1 MARTVY
7 VPEAGGALKFADGT
21 TDQQIIDY
29 VRTKYAPTPV
39 KAPEQAGIG
48 ALEAGLYGFRSR
60 SQAAFGKAAQAIGLE
75 GAAKS
80 LFEQS
85 RANEELASTYKPDV
99 ANVSDIKSAGD
110 VAKFAGSTL
119 GQSATESGVG
129 LAGAYAGGAAGAS
142 VGTAVFPG
150 PGTVVGGIVGGIIG
164 GALASLPG
172 FVGGNLQ
179 RQVQERGTTLEE
191 ASGYD
196 ASMGAI
202 AQAPLDAAV
211 DALIARKLPG
221 GGAALDIARKGFFR
235 EVAKAAGE
243 GALANTLSEPAQQA
257 IEIAQANPEK
267 LLEFGPDVQNEI
279 LNAAAGGAIA
289 GGVIG
294 GAAGGVGTIGR
305 PTEAQLAQKDLAKG
319 YVEAGTRGEQMKK
332 FAEINAGVSS
342 LASQNVIGRLGLG
355 KVRIDPTPANGLKAP
370 IERYQ
375 IVDTKGNR
383 IAEFSDPVNAADA
396 VSFYNKMSGK
406 KLTLQ
411 NFNTNTEVPVSKVEV
426 KQKAKAPV
434 APKVEAPA
442 AEVQT
447 PSGPEVTA
455 INPFG
460 EGLREAKIFKTSLG
474 SQYAV
479 HPDGSTTRYKTP
491 HPGHDPNDVGIKPK
505 SQRTFYIRS
514 EDAANL
520 SLVQAQ
526 GLRGTPI
533 IDLYKP
539 GVVGVRIIE
548 GGADDSKFVNG
559 TLTKIFDQPEV
570 GLSPVEIWNNG
581 AGHHFGNKITEII
594 DPPIS
599 EPTPAAAALDEPPIG
614 GIAAIQDGSPEVSAD
629 VAKAQEETPQ
639 PTGKLAEQLP
649 EEPIVTAEDQ
659 ERVRKLIQDRKD
671 KVATGVREALARYNL
686 KDVQTKFVPAFLDAM
701 SRPVATEGTE
711 SLSEGKSLV
720 KLATDIYDPN
730 LSVEEMVN
738 KVIEV
743 LNHESIHSLFDLGL
757 IRPAEKAVLMN
768 AVASTKVPG
777 KLYTYLDMAKKVY
790 DPSKPGLEAYADP
803 GMVAEEAVAE
813 MFRDWRKNNKGAPP
827 NTRGLFNRIIESLR
841 HMFNVMRR
849 NRYEDIFADIES
861 GKLGGRE
868 RSPVKGPAIKYSTLP
883 SDYRK
888 DNPGGDW
895 LRGKQE
901 SAILS
906 ARKYPRGSSA
916 KLLSGSVTAYAGH
929 GKPLMLPVSELS
941 KVKGVSDENR
951 VPGDY
956 QFDELQKLVAESG
969 YTNENPVMVFVN
981 HLGQAYINEGNTR
994 IAVANANGIPRIAA
1008 WVHWFNGGEDAKGDW
1023 SPERVAQMERTD
1035 DTQEKFS
1042 IAPPVESNAFRAW
1055 FAGSKLADENGQPI
1069 KLYTGTSKDTIFESF
1084 KDSDRGTWVTSDPEQ
1099 ASSYALQNDSMG
1111 FRQGR
1116 GWDIE
1121 RTNQASRV
1129 IPLYASVK
1137 NILDLSDADTYNKYL
1152 ADNRITEFPGVNGY
1166 QKTQAAVGRAAMRN
1180 GYDAIK
1186 WADNVW
1192 AVFNPKKNLKSQ
1204 FNPFTE
1210 KSVSATK
1217 FAMAP
1222 ELPKLSMAPAYP
1234 YGQGVPEVNA
1244 RQINDTLDHITYGA
1258 AVDILERVFNSKTA
1272 SIIPDRFRPSKA
1284 GITSFMQK
1292 FADRMLPV
1300 GQMIDFIKE
1309 NGGTVPDAFDAYM
1322 AEELM
1327 HGKVADSLESREVE
1341 MYTPLME
1348 YINNS
1353 GLSLAEVEDYLYA
1366 RHAKERNARMREIN
1380 PGADPSI
1387 GSGMSDEEADA
1398 ILAAV
1403 ANSPKNREFLNAE
1416 QMFRSMI
1423 EDTNRLRVEAGLTPD
1438 FANLVDEEG
1447 NPVNVPQYE
1456 FYAPLRGFA
1465 DESAVDGEIQDELRA
1480 RIGRGFKIRG
1490 REDMRAFGRKSK
1502 ATDLIAH
1509 AMLQNTEA
1517 VIRAAKNRVGQSFLG
1532 LVEANPEL
1540 SEQFGV
1546 EVMTKGK
1553 KPLKKY
1559 ISSKG
1564 VVKTM
1569 VDPMYKNSD
1578 DVMVVKRNGE
1588 EIPIRI
1594 DNPFL
1599 QKALLAK
1606 KSGSP
1611 DIAEKALNTLQ
1622 WVNRA
1627 LAAVN
1632 TAYNPEFMLVNFPR
1646 DLQTAVVNITQYEI
1660 DGIQKKV
1667 LKDALPAVKGVYQM
1681 LRNPEAVNEWTDWY
1695 NMFKQDGGKTSGFF
1709 GTFTLDERLKKLE
1722 KISQDVSGQP
1732 THRLKEAFDGIKGWL
1747 EDSNAAFENAVR
1759 LSVYKNLV
1767 EAGLSR
1773 QRAAQAAKNLTVN
1786 FDKRG
1791 EYGPILN
1798 SLYLFYNASVQG
1810 TLSMMMAASRS
1821 KKVRKAI
1828 GGIVVAGLMQDMINS
1843 LMSDKD
1849 DDGKNIYDK
1858 IPDYKLQ
1865 TNMIIMDP
1873 FGITKNGYYAIP
1885 LPYGFNAFYNM
1896 GRTMSRTARGEYT
1909 SSKAATS
1916 MLSTFVDAFNPIG
1929 GTESLLNFIS
1939 PTVLDPVVALSINQ
1953 DFTGRKIYPE
1963 PFPGSIPKANSQMY
1977 WTSTSPMFKSTAD
1990 FLNWATGGTE
2000 YVPGMIDISPDV
2012 MEYMFDYVLGGV
2024 GAFGRRLY
2032 DTSTSTIPAA
2042 LSGDLQEIELNNIPL
2057 FRKLY
2062 GNVSTR
2068 VSMEDYIDKVN
2079 HVLTRGEELKSAMKE
2094 GNLERIKS
2102 VRTRFADEIAIYP
2115 AIKNLANRR
2124 NKLAGELRKV
2134 RENTKMPPEQ
2144 KRRRQD
2150 VLQKQ
2155 IEMITNRVNKLY
2167 EDKIGNKYPSLFS

>member
-60 SQAAFGKAAQAIGLE
+60 SQAAFGKAAQGLGWE
-75 GAAKS
+75 DTANL

-99 ANVSDIKSAGD
+99 ANVSDIKSASD
-110 VAKFAGSTL
+110 VANFAGSTL

-129 LAGAYAGGAAGAS
+129 LAGAYAGAVAGAS
-142 VGTAVFPG
+142 VGSVVPFVGTAAG
-150 PGTVVGGIVGGIIG
+150 GIIGGIVGGAI
-164 GALASLPG
+164 AYLPS

-179 RQVQERGTTLEE
+179 RQVQEQGTTLEE

-221 GGAALDIARKGFFR
+221 GGAALDIARKSFFR
-235 EVAKAAGE
+235 EVARTAAE
-243 GALANTLSEPAQQA
+243 SALANSLSEPAQQA

-267 LLEFGPDVQNEI
+267 LLEFSPDVQNEL

-294 GAAGGVGTIGR
+294 GAAGGIGTIGR

-355 KVRIDPTPANGLKAP
+355 KVRIDPTPANGLKSP

-396 VSFYNKMSGK
+396 VSLYNKMSGK

-447 PSGPEVTA
+447 PSGPEITA
-455 INPFG
+455 ANPFG

-599 EPTPAAAALDEPPIG
+599 EPTPAAAVLDEPPIG

-827 NTRGLFNRIIESLR
+827 NTRGLFNRIIDSLR
-841 HMFNVMRR
+841 HMFNVMKR

-861 GKLGGRE
+861 GKVGSRE
-868 RSPVKGPAIKYSTLP
+868 RTPGQ
-883 SDYRK
+883 K
-888 DNPGGDW
+888 D
-895 LRGKQE
+895 
-901 SAILS
+901 A
-906 ARKYPRGSSA
+906 
-916 KLLSGSVTAYAGH
+916 
-929 GKPLMLPVSELS
+929 
-941 KVKGVSDENR
+941 
-951 VPGDY
+951 
-956 QFDELQKLVAESG
+956 
-969 YTNENPVMVFVN
+969 
-981 HLGQAYINEGNTR
+981 
-994 IAVANANGIPRIAA
+994 
-1008 WVHWFNGGEDAKGDW
+1008 
-1023 SPERVAQMERTD
+1023 
-1035 DTQEKFS
+1035 EKFS
-1042 IAPPVESNAFRAW
+1042 IAPPVDSDAFKAW
-1055 FAGSKLADENGQPI
+1055 FAGSKLADDNGQPI
-1069 KLYTGTSKDTIFESF
+1069 KLYTGTSKDVIFESF

-1099 ASSYALQNDSMG
+1099 ASSYALHNDSMG

-1166 QKTQAAVGRAAMRN
+1166 QKTQAAVGRTAMRN

-1210 KSVSATK
+1210 KSVAATK

-1234 YGQGVPEVNA
+1234 YGQNVPEVNA
-1244 RQINDTLDHITYGA
+1244 AQIDNTLDHITYGA
-1258 AVDILERVFNSKTA
+1258 AVDMLERVFNSKTA
-1272 SIIPDRFRPSKA
+1272 SSIIPDRFRPSKA
-1284 GITSFMQK
+1284 GLTNFMQK

-1327 HGKVADSLESREVE
+1327 HGRVADSLESREAE

-1380 PGADPSI
+1380 PGADPAI

-1416 QMFRSMI
+1416 QMFRAMI

-1517 VIRAAKNRVGQSFLG
+1517 VIRAAKNRVGQSFLS

-1646 DLQTAVVNITQYEI
+1646 DLQTAMVNITQYEI

-1681 LRNPEAVNEWTDWY
+1681 LRNPDAINEWTDWY

-2094 GNLERIKS
+2094 GNPERIKS

-2134 RENTKMPPEQ
+2134 RENKKMPPEQ